1 MKLEFDRTEHKI
13 GVEDIKKGVWYLGR
27 HKKTN
32 KKGLILRTGDNTFY
46 RFVDNIIEEQ
56 NINEVNH
63 KYDVFELSTNA
74 ITIKIDK
81 NKIL

>member
-1 MKLEFDRTEHKI
+1 MKLEFDRTEN
-13 GVEDIKKGVWYLGR
+13 VVNAEDAKQYTWYIGR

-32 KKGLILRTGDNTFY
+32 KKGLILKINDDLFY
-46 RFVDNIIEEQ
+46 RITDGF
-56 NINEVNH
+56 INPRTFHEVEMM
-63 KYDVFELSTNA
+63 YDLFELSSDA